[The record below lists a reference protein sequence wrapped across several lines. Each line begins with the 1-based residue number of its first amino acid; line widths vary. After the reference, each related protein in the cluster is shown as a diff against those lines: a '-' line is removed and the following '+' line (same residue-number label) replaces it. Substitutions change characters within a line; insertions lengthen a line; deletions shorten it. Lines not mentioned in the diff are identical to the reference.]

1 MMQETFMTNLMYS
14 LKLAMEEGNLSPNT
28 LRIIKNRIK
37 EPLEE
42 YINLKEA
49 ALKEAELI
57 EEQCLQNDDGFS
69 KETEAAMQQTETLM
83 HQVKTAKEVKELL
96 PTDIVVQ
103 YYTKSGVHYD
113 VF

>member
-1 MMQETFMTNLMYS
+1 MEETFMTNLMYS

-28 LRIIKNRIK
+28 LRTIKSKLK
-37 EPLEE
+37 EPLDE
-42 YINLKEA
+42 YLQLKEA
-49 ALKEAELI
+49 SLKEAQLI

-69 KETEAAMQQTETLM
+69 KETEAAMQQTEALM
-83 HQVKTAKEVKELL
+83 HQVRTAKEVRDML
-96 PTDIVVQ
+96 PADIVVK